1 MAIDNWR
8 QIEESEPERT
18 ELTSLTDIIF
28 QLMIFFLVV
37 TSILPATKASIAI
50 DGNLTIGTPKQGGS
64 RVSIVIQL
72 HKNPTTDKID
82 YYVLQGN
89 DNSAE
94 FYNTIDRARQ
104 IVDTPLLENI
114 GRRYQVLY
122 DLDGLKSLIAQ
133 IADIQPK
140 VLIRADRKL
149 PYGEVVVVTN
159 ILQSAGINK
168 YGWVG
173 GTLKDLQAKI
183 IKVQPR
189 GGGV

>member
-1 MAIDNWR
+1 MTEISWMR
-8 QIEESEPERT
+8 KEEEELERA
-18 ELTSLTDIIF
+18 EMTSLTDIIF

-37 TSILPATKASIAI
+37 TSVLPATKASVAM
-50 DGNLTIGTPKQGGS
+50 DGNLPIGTPKQGGS
-64 RVSIVIQL
+64 RVGLVIQL
-72 HKNPTTDKID
+72 HQNPTTGKVD

-94 FYNTIDRARQ
+94 FYNTIERSRQ
-104 IVDTPLLENI
+104 IIDTPLLENI

-122 DLDGLKSLIAQ
+122 DLEGLKDLISRLAVS
-133 IADIQPK
+133 QPK
-140 VLIRADRKL
+140 VLIRADRKM
-149 PYGEVVVVTN
+149 PYGEVVLVTS

-183 IKVQPR
+183 IKTQPK